1 MTLTSKQIEE
11 VEQLADRLKR
21 WQKDDIPYAIK
32 DYGRYTQLIR
42 FVEPQANVVL
52 MDLSAGM
59 PETVRVVHV
68 KLQEL
73 LRKAS
78 EVESL
83 KQEDACEARIEDVT
97 LLKLA
102 RDFVLL
108 LERIATNTGHDT
120 PTLNDSVHNL
130 NDVEQ
135 DIVEALGE
143 ETSTGEKLAK
153 EAGRPYNFKFR
164 SSLAGLRKR
173 GILGNKKPGY
183 FLEPE
188 YEYLLKKLNWKSES
202 TGEKRVQ
209 TRPPES
215 PAKGNIQIDP

>member
-1 MTLTSKQIEE
+1 MTLTSDQIGEIE
-11 VEQLADRLKR
+11 RLVDRLKK
-21 WQKDDIPYAIK
+21 WQKGDMPHAMK
-32 DYGRYTQLIR
+32 DFTRYIQLIR

-78 EVESL
+78 QVDILE
-83 KQEDACEARIEDVT
+83 QEDADGARLEDSN

-102 RDFVLL
+102 RDLVLML
-108 LERIATNTGHDT
+108 QRIAKDTGHDT
-120 PTLNDSVHNL
+120 LTLNDAVHGL
-130 NDVEQ
+130 DEIEQ
-135 DIVEALGE
+135 DIIEALGD
-143 ETSTGEKLAK
+143 ETLTGEKLAR
-153 EAGRPYNFKFR
+153 ETGRPYNFKFR
-164 SSLAGLRKR
+164 SSLSGLRKR

-188 YEYLLKKLNWKSES
+188 YEFLLKKSN
-202 TGEKRVQ
+202 
-209 TRPPES
+209 
-215 PAKGNIQIDP
+215 